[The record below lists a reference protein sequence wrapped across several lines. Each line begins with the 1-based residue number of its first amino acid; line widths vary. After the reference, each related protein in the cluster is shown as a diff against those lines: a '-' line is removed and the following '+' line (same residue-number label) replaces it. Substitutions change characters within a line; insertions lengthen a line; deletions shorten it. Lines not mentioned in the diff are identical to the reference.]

1 MQIVEG
7 GASELVRGED
17 GVIEAH
23 RTFEHVTESQL
34 ARIFG
39 ATAIVNRDASLGGEK
54 GERLAERQAVTLHH
68 KREDVAPLAAAEA
81 LPGFTGRRD
90 NK

>member
-1 MQIVEG
+1 M
-7 GASELVRGED
+7 RGED

-23 RTFEHVTESQL
+23 RTLEHIAEAHL
-34 ARIFG
+34 ARILG
-39 ATAIVNRDASLGGEK
+39 ATAIVDRDASLGGEE
-54 GERLAERQAVTLHH
+54 GERLAERQAVALHH
-68 KREDVAPLAAAEA
+68 EGEDVAPFAAAEA